1 VSTVIAARA
10 SATTSPSITA
20 PSCSSTAG
28 GGGRKTFG
36 NQLERS
42 DRPADLGCLAESR
55 SLKPN
60 LGFAGLPLTLG
71 WQGYAKGGSFDAC
84 VVKATEWTNY
94 LRAERPGGIGLERP
108 ASRRE

>member
-1 VSTVIAARA
+1 MSTVIAARA
-10 SATTSPSITA
+10 SATTSPLITA
-20 PSCSSTAG
+20 PSCSWTAG

-36 NQLERS
+36 NLLERS

-60 LGFAGLPLTLG
+60 LGFGLPLTLG
-71 WQGYAKGGSFDAC
+71 WQGYAKGGSFHAC
-84 VVKATEWTNY
+84 VVKATEWANY